1 MLIYAHRG
9 ASKDFPEHT
18 KQAYLAAIEQG
29 ADGFE
34 CDLRLTKDQE
44 LICWHD
50 SNTLRATGQ
59 KVKISSST
67 LDELAFAK
75 PLLFSELFRMAYESG
90 KHLALETKHPVITG
104 GAVERELFRLIS
116 DSHLTKDG
124 INIDVMSFSKLAV
137 NRTLRAGF
145 SAVNLI
151 HNSFGMVGNR
161 AEIIGP
167 GLHLI
172 KKNPEIVT
180 RAKRAGKKVY
190 IWTVNEDRDVEYC
203 ADLGVD
209 AIMSDN
215 PAQARKA
222 LGYS

>member
-18 KQAYLAAIEQG
+18 REAYIAAIEQG

-34 CDLRLTKDQE
+34 CDLRLTKDRE

-50 SNTLRATGQ
+50 SNTLRATGR
-59 KVKISSST
+59 KVNISSAS

-75 PLLFSELFRMAYESG
+75 PLLFSDLFRIAYESG
-90 KHLALETKHPVITG
+90 KHLALETKHPVKTG

-116 DSHLTKDG
+116 DSHLTKDR
-124 INIDVMSFSKLAV
+124 INVDVMSFSKLAV
-137 NRTLRAGF
+137 NRTIRAGF

-151 HNSFGMVGNR
+151 HNNFGAFGNR
-161 AEIIGP
+161 AQIIGP

-172 KKNPEIVT
+172 KKRPEIVA
-180 RAKRAGKKVY
+180 RAKQAGKKVY
-190 IWTVNEDRDVEYC
+190 IWTVNEDQDVKYC